1 MSLTKEITD
10 KKVNFEFNKEFINL
24 FSKKIK
30 DNDTNFL
37 NRTLKELHPSDSADI
52 IENLVPENRSKLIE
66 LEGFNLDPEIFIE
79 LNESIQTE
87 IFIILS
93 IESIANIL
101 KRLESDNALKI
112 LENLDE
118 KKKNTVLDKLPP
130 KNRFLL
136 REGLNSPEDSAA
148 RIMQREFTAI
158 PSNWSV
164 GQTID
169 YLRENKE
176 LPEEFLEIFIVDS
189 NFKPIGTVP
198 SSKVL
203 RTPREAK
210 MISIMSETQFFIP
223 VDMDKEEVSRL
234 FENYNLN
241 STCVV
246 DKNNKLVG
254 MITSDDILTVLKEE
268 AEEDTLRLA
277 GVGDE
282 KITDGIFIKT
292 KRRFNWL
299 LLNLFTAFLATWV
312 ISMFGATIEQMIA
325 LAFLMPI
332 VASMGGNAGM
342 QTLAITIRTL
352 ATNDLTRNNLS
363 KNIIKEFSIGILN
376 GVIFA
381 IISAFVVQLWFNDIR
396 LSIIISISMVLNM
409 IVAGLFGI
417 LVPVSLKRI
426 NIDPAIAS
434 SVFVTTITDVIGFVS
449 FLGVGAYFFYGN

>member
-1 MSLTKEITD
+1 MSLTKEIKD
-10 KKVNFEFNKEFINL
+10 KKVNFEFNKDFINL

-52 IENLVPENRSKLIE
+52 IENLIPENRSKLIE
-66 LEGFNLDPEIFIE
+66 LEGFSLEPEIFIE

-87 IFIILS
+87 IFITLS

-101 KRLESDNALKI
+101 KHLESDNALKI

-118 KKKNTVLDKLPP
+118 KKKNIVLDKLPP

-136 REGLNSPEDSAA
+136 EEGLSYPEDSAA
-148 RIMQREFTAI
+148 RIMQREFAAI

-169 YLRENKE
+169 YLRENKD
-176 LPEEFLEIFIVDS
+176 LPQDFLEIFIVDS
-189 NFKPIGTVP
+189 NFKPIGTVS

-203 RTPREAK
+203 RTPRESK
-210 MISIMSETQFFIP
+210 MDLIMNETQVLIP
-223 VDMDKEEVSRL
+223 VNMDKEEVGHI
-234 FENYNLN
+234 FENYNLF
-241 STCVV
+241 SAGVV

-254 MITSDDILTVLKEE
+254 MITGDDVFTVLKEE
-268 AEEDTLRLA
+268 AQEDVLRLA

-282 KITDGIFIKT
+282 EITDTIFQKT

-299 LLNLFTAFLATWV
+299 LLNLFTALLATWV
-312 ISMFGATIEQMIA
+312 ISKFGASIEQMVA

-342 QTLAITIRTL
+342 QTLAITIRAL
-352 ATNDLTRNNLS
+352 ATKELS
-363 KNIIKEFSIGILN
+363 SGNFGKIVSKEFFIGILN
-376 GVIFA
+376 GIIFA
-381 IISAFVVQLWFNDIR
+381 IITGTIVQVWFKEIN
-396 LSIIISISMVLNM
+396 LSFLIAVSMVLNM

-417 LVPVSLKRI
+417 LVPVALKKI

-434 SVFVTTITDVIGFVS
+434 SVFVTTITDVIGFLS
-449 FLGVGAYFFYGN
+449 FLGLGSYFFYG